1 MKYALTDLDLAARES
16 YMDQMLA
23 IKEEEVVLICVD
35 ETPISF
41 GGSNDCQHVL
51 APQGV
56 IVYASRADPRFS
68 KMQWAAACAD
78 TRIRRPHY
86 VWTPETNEL
95 KLSLARK
102 LEAANDRARKEVE
115 RQLAASEVAGS
126 SEHYLLSQA
135 QAQGDE

>member
-1 MKYALTDLDLAARES
+1 MRHPLVLAALTIANTSQHLKEL
-16 YMDQMLA
+16 QCML
-23 IKEEEVVLICVD
+23 VVLI
-35 ETPISF
+35 
-41 GGSNDCQHVL
+41 H
-51 APQGV
+51 
-56 IVYASRADPRFS
+56 ASQRCN
-68 KMQWAAACAD
+68 WAAACAD

-115 RQLAASEVAGS
+115 RQLVASEVAGF

-135 QAQGDE
+135 EAQGDE